1 MTSNIGEAI
10 PVSLSSYVKLFF
22 MFHVFFDRNSTDHFR
37 GSRGSISNS
46 MGIIQNFEKIR
57 RTLLGFSVFHCNIKM
72 VSHLLL
78 TPFPVVS
85 TCLTCFYRR
94 LLNYSSSYRGRQLTQ
109 LSKGISSKFISR
121 DGSGA
126 VPKETHAI
134 FSWTRRGSQLRSGSW
149 SQLLGGTF
157 YFRRATFLWA
167 TGQRFEHP

>member
-1 MTSNIGEAI
+1 
-10 PVSLSSYVKLFF
+10 

-134 FSWTRRGSQLRSGSW
+134 FSWTRRGSQLRSIWLVESAAWWYVLLPSCYVFMGHW
-149 SQLLGGTF
+149 STL
-157 YFRRATFLWA
+157 RASIKNYACFMAVVPWTS
-167 TGQRFEHP
+167 